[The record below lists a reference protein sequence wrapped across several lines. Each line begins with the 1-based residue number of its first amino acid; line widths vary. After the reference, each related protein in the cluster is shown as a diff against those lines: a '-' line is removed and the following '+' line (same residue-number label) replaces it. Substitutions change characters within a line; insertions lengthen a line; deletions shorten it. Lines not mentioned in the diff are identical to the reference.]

1 MEQEQLMPQANLLCQ
16 VIYREIYLFIL
27 YIYKLLSGGID
38 THTHM
43 ELQFMGTR
51 SVDDF
56 YTGTKAAIAGGTT
69 TIRMY
74 QRRRGCQSKLL
85 M

>member
-1 MEQEQLMPQANLLCQ
+1 MQ
-16 VIYREIYLFIL
+16 IYIYLFIYF

-38 THTHM
+38 THTHL
-43 ELQFMGTR
+43 EFQFMGTR
-51 SVDDF
+51 TVDDF

-74 QRRRGCQSKLL
+74 QKRKRKKNILVKFL
-85 M
+85 I